1 MAWPKIKNIIIL
13 ILLGTNICLLAFTVV
28 RQARSHRLQDQA
40 RADAISFLQE
50 KELQVEE
57 DQVPRTMELMAQH
70 VQRDVEQEYDLAAAV
85 LGGQVSVEAR
95 GAGVYRYYN
104 ENGSIQF
111 HSNGEFSAQF
121 TAEGAAV
128 KEEPASHAGAVLER
142 LNFQGSLLDQQGDGE
157 WMSLTFQEEWK
168 GVPLLSCQAT
178 LNYEQGRLVS
188 MSGRRLVG
196 SPEQDSSSKPITV
209 ATALMKFYTGRLSG
223 LGDVCSQI
231 TGITQ
236 AYTVTSTISE
246 TMSLIPVWCITTD
259 TGTYQLDTL
268 TGELSRTI

>member
-13 ILLGTNICLLAFTVV
+13 ILLGTNICLLAFTLV
-28 RQARSHRLQDQA
+28 RQARSRQLQDQA

-50 KELQVEE
+50 KEIQVEE
-57 DQVPRTMELMAQH
+57 DTVPRTMELMAQYAR
-70 VQRDVEQEYDLAAAV
+70 RDVEQEYSLASAV
-85 LGGQVSVEAR
+85 LGGQASVEAR
-95 GAGVYRYYN
+95 GAEVYRYYN

-121 TAEGAAV
+121 IAEAAEGELSV
-128 KEEPASHAGAVLER
+128 HASAVLER
-142 LNFQGSLLDQQGDGE
+142 LGFQGSLLDQKADGE
-157 WMSLTFQEEWK
+157 RTVLTFQESWK
-168 GVPLLSCQAT
+168 GVPLLNCQAT

-196 SPEQDSSSKPITV
+196 EPEQDNSSKPITV

-223 LGDVCSQI
+223 LGDVCRQI

-246 TMSLIPVWCITTD
+246 TMSLVPVWYITTD
-259 TGTYQLDTL
+259 TGSYQLDTL